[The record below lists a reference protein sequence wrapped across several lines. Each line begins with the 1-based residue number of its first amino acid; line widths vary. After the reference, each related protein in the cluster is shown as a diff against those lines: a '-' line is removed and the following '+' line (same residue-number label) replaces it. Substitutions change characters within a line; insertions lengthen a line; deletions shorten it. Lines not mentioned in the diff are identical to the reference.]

1 MFKPADFS
9 SQINLEVLNSLPDAI
24 VVVNQQG
31 QPLYLNLQARDFLLD
46 HLDHLWRVGEAS
58 NWQVLD
64 GQGRS
69 LREDQLPLGRILRGD
84 CLENEEFILV
94 DTRSPSDR
102 LWIALSGGPC
112 QGRGEAAG
120 VVSVRNISVRKQQEA
135 RLHHQALHDQLTGLP
150 NRIFFIDRVNQILAQ
165 GRPDQSMAVLF
176 MDLDRFKEV
185 NDNLGHRVG
194 NELLTH
200 LGERLQRQVTMAH
213 TIARL
218 GGDEFAILLE
228 NLSGPAMAMTIAEQL
243 REAIIQP
250 FLLHHYE
257 VYIDASIGI
266 ALGPTQYQNAEDWL
280 RDADAAMYQIKDLP
294 DRHWHVFDSSLQIQR
309 SQRMQSE
316 MELRQALAKEELCL
330 HYQPIV
336 TISTQSIIG
345 FEALVR
351 WQHPTRGLLM
361 PGEFIATAEATGLII
376 PLGWWVLEEACR
388 QMQAWSLLYPSM
400 ANLTMSVNMSSK
412 QFSQQNLVEKVK
424 DILAKTKFSP
434 RRLALEVT
442 EGVLINHSES
452 IMAIL
457 EELRAMGIR
466 LAVDDFGTGYSS
478 LSYLHRFP
486 FDCLK
491 IDRSFIENADQ
502 DFEKLEILQSV
513 VRLAWNLGLDVV
525 AEGVETQ
532 RHYAQLRALRCES
545 GQGYLFSK
553 PLSPKG
559 IEALVTQDLSC
570 QSIALA
576 RSLGSELTSES

>member
-1 MFKPADFS
+1 MFDSANLS
-9 SQINLEVLNSLPDAI
+9 SPIDLEILNGLPDAI
-24 VVVNQQG
+24 VVVNQQA
-31 QPLYLNLQARDFLLD
+31 QPLYLNRQAKNFLLN
-46 HLDHLWRVGEAS
+46 HLDRLWRSEAGS
-58 NWQVLD
+58 EWQVLD

-69 LREDQLPLGRILRGD
+69 LREDQLPLRRILRGD
-84 CLENEEFILV
+84 CLENEELILL
-94 DTRSPSDR
+94 DSRSSQDP

-112 QGRGEAAG
+112 EHGGDVAG
-120 VVSVRNISVRKQQEA
+120 VLSVRNISIRKKQEA
-135 RLHHQALHDQLTGLP
+135 SLHHQALHDQLTGLP
-150 NRIFFIDRVNQILAQ
+150 NRIFFIDQVNQILAQ
-165 GRPDQSMAVLF
+165 KRPDHSMAVLF

-194 NELLTH
+194 NELLTQ
-200 LGERLQRQVTMAH
+200 LGERLQCQVTMAH

-228 NLSGPAMAMTIAEQL
+228 NLSGAGMAMTIAEQL

-250 FLLHHYE
+250 FLLHQYE

-294 DRHWHVFDSSLQIQR
+294 DRHWHIFDSSLQIQR

-316 MELRQALAKEELCL
+316 MELRQALAKAELRL

-361 PGEFIATAEATGLII
+361 PGEFITTAEATGLII

-388 QMQAWSLLYPSM
+388 QMQAWSLLYPAM

-412 QFSQQNLVEKVK
+412 QFSQQNLVEKVR
-424 DILAKTKFSP
+424 DILMRTEFSP
-434 RRLALEVT
+434 HRLALEVT

-457 EELRAMGIR
+457 EQLRAMGIR

-491 IDRSFIENADQ
+491 IDLSFIENADQ

-532 RHYAQLRALRCES
+532 RHYAQLKALRCES
-545 GQGYLFSK
+545 GQGYLFSE
-553 PLSPKG
+553 PLSPQG
-559 IEALVTQDLSC
+559 IEALLIKDFSTSDKAQSC
-570 QSIALA
+570 LRINV
-576 RSLGSELTSES
+576 

>member
-1 MFKPADFS
+1 MFDSANFS
-9 SQINLEVLNSLPDAI
+9 SPMHLEVFDGLPDAI
-24 VVVNQQG
+24 VIVNQQG
-31 QPLYLNLQARDFLLD
+31 QPLYLNRQARNFLLN
-46 HLDHLWRVGEAS
+46 HLAHLWRVEEPS
-58 NWQVLD
+58 DWQVLD
-64 GQGRS
+64 SQGQS
-69 LREDQLPLGRILRGD
+69 LLEAQLPLQRILRGD
-84 CLENEEFILV
+84 CLENEEFILL
-94 DTRSPSDR
+94 DHRSHQAPF
-102 LWIALSGGPC
+102 WIALSGGLSEYGGKPVAILS
-112 QGRGEAAG
+112 G
-120 VVSVRNISVRKQQEA
+120 RNISARKHQEA
-135 RLHHQALHDQLTGLP
+135 RLHHQALHDELTGLP
-150 NRIFFIDRVNQILAQ
+150 NRIYFINQVNQILAQ
-165 GRPDQSMAVLF
+165 ARPDHSMAVLF

-194 NELLTH
+194 NELLTQ
-200 LGERLQRQVTMAH
+200 LGERLQGQVRMAS
-213 TIARL
+213 TVARL

-228 NLSGPAMAMTIAEQL
+228 NVSGAAMAMTIAEQL

-250 FLLHHYE
+250 FLLHQYE

-294 DRHWHVFDSSLQIQR
+294 DRHWHIFDSSLQIQR

-316 MELRQALAKEELCL
+316 MELRQALAKGELRL

-361 PGEFIATAEATGLII
+361 PGEFIVTAEATGLII

-388 QMQAWSLLYPSM
+388 QMQAWGLQYPSM

-412 QFSQQNLVEKVK
+412 QFSQQNLVDKVK
-424 DILAKTKFSP
+424 DILARTEFSP
-434 RRLALEVT
+434 HRLALEVT

-452 IMAIL
+452 IIAIL
-457 EELRAMGIR
+457 EQLRAMGIR

-532 RHYAQLRALRCES
+532 RHYAQLKALRCES
-545 GQGYLFSK
+545 GQGYLFSE
-553 PLSPKG
+553 PLAPEG
-559 IEALVTQDLSC
+559 IEALVTRDLST
-570 QSIALA
+570 QS
-576 RSLGSELTSES
+576 RSQPWLRLSA